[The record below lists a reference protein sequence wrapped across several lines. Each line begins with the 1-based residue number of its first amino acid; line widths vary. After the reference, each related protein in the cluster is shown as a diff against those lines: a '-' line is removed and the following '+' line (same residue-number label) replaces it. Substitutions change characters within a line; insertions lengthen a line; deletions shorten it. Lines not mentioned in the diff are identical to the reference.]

1 MRVSLECDT
10 YKLIY
15 ISSLS
20 LYTTKSQN
28 CNVKVESLSSRPRFA
43 RSSPEISSCRNVGTP
58 NVQPTRLRNRN
69 FENNA
74 ARRISRSLSPSL
86 QRFRDNFVYPND
98 KPSLPLARRGGL
110 ARETKERR
118 RVAVL
123 VVVVVVVATVVVR
136 GEERR
141 RRY

>member
-1 MRVSLECDT
+1 MFRWNAIRINV
-10 YKLIY
+10 I
-15 ISSLS
+15 LS

-28 CNVKVESLSSRPRFA
+28 CNVKIESLSFEITSSRPRFA

-123 VVVVVVVATVVVR
+123 VVVVVVATVVVR